1 MARAARRVP
10 RRRRRLHAPPGEK
23 ADAAMRSRLTDKSST
38 LSASMLRDVE
48 RGGPVEAEHIIGD
61 MIRRGR
67 AKGVAT
73 PLLRLVLAHLQAYE
87 ARRKRTA

>member
-1 MARAARRVP
+1 MRA
-10 RRRRRLHAPPGEK
+10 
-23 ADAAMRSRLTDKSST
+23 RLTDKAST

-48 RGGPVEAEHIIGD
+48 RGGPVEADHIIGD
-61 MIRRGR
+61 MIRRAC

-87 ARRKRTA
+87 ARRKRTV